1 MTLIGIG
8 HQKQV
13 GKDTVAE
20 MLKEYCTSKGKPC
33 YIYHFADELY
43 RECAELLGITVE
55 EIKKNKNHFR
65 GLLQWYGTDY
75 TKGYLG
81 ENDSWVIALEY
92 TLENDNIPPSAIII
106 VPDTRFLNE
115 VQWIRNQGG
124 ILIKVSRLN
133 NMENRVPDM
142 HQSEVE
148 LFNAGQWYD
157 YNMLNSGTLEDLK
170 EQVQTLA
177 ECLKLD

>member
-20 MLKEYCTSKGKPC
+20 MLKEYYTAKGKYC
-33 YIYHFADELY
+33 YIYHFADAL
-43 RECAELLGITVE
+43 RKECALRLGISVTTIE
-55 EIKKNKNHFR
+55 LNKQLFR
-65 GLLQWYGTDY
+65 PFLQWYGTEY
-75 TKGYLG
+75 TKVFLG
-81 ENDSWVIALEY
+81 QPNYWTNELDFMLQ
-92 TLENDNIPPSAIII
+92 NDNIPTSSIII

-124 ILIKVSRLN
+124 VLIKVSRLN
-133 NMENRVPDM
+133 NVENRVPDQ
-142 HQSEVE
+142 HQSETE
-148 LFNAGQWYD
+148 LLNAGQWYD

-170 EQVQTLA
+170 EQVETLA
-177 ECLKLD
+177 ECLKLG